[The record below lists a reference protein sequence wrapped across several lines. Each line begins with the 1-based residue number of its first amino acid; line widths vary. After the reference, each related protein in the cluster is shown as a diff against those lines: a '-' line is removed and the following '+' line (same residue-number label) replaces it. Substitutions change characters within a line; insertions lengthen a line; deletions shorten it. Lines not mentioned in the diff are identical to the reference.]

1 MMIATTNEARLAAT
15 ARAVVETTEALRLA
29 QYSSLNE
36 MPGLVFGLITLAY
49 IVSSLASLL

>member
-1 MMIATTNEARLAAT
+1 MLAMTNEARLAAT
-15 ARAVVETTEALRLA
+15 AMLEAETSDALRMA
-29 QYSSLNE
+29 QYSLLNE